1 MDRFLKRNLTLS
13 VLGEGAWG
21 INGALTAGATVL
33 AVLLQDLGASEKMIG
48 SIESIQ
54 KGFLVFPQLLGLF
67 LFTSRKYLKRNLMVW
82 HLLAAIPFVFLS
94 GVLIQFRHLYSDSVL
109 SWGLLLSFA
118 GCYLATGVIVS
129 VWLDW
134 QVSLFK
140 QQTKGVSLGL
150 VFFASA
156 LIGSVSAV
164 LAGWVLEKY
173 PGRGTYA
180 YLYFVAGIFTIISIV
195 LFWFIRD
202 PAEFE
207 AEIRRRQPGKQMLNY
222 FGLSLKE
229 FHFRQF
235 LVGRLLGTLG
245 FSVVPLFAIHFQSSA
260 GGGLSSGTIV
270 ASGSAMLFSMALS
283 HLILGKLGDH
293 FGHRLGLMVGMYAQI
308 IALILILTGSGTTVC
323 ILVYFSAG
331 INGSAFFL
339 SHTHVL
345 FDSCRHDN
353 RLAHFT
359 LGNVVLSIPILLT
372 PILAGYLAEIHGL
385 VTIFQLSLGFSVL
398 AVIWFIWRVQDP
410 RDVAIDDPL
419 PDAQPE

>member
-13 VLGEGAWG
+13 VLGEAAWG

-33 AVLLQDLGASEKMIG
+33 AVLLQNLGASEKMIG

-67 LFTSRKYLKRNLMVW
+67 LFTSRKYLKRNLMIW
-82 HLLAAIPFVFLS
+82 HLLMVIPFVFLS
-94 GVLIQFRHLYSDSVL
+94 GVLIQLRHLYSDTFL

-118 GCYLATGVIVS
+118 GCYFATGVIVS

-164 LAGWVLEKY
+164 LAGWVLEKF
-173 PGRGTYA
+173 PVRGTYA
-180 YLYFVAGIFTIISIV
+180 YLYFVAGIFTIISIL

-202 PAEFE
+202 PAEIE
-207 AEIRRRQPGKQMLNY
+207 PEMRRQRPGKQMLKY
-222 FGLSLKE
+222 FSLSLKE

-245 FSVVPLFAIHFQSSA
+245 FSVVPLFAIHFQSPA

-270 ASGSAMLFSMALS
+270 ASGSAMLLSMALA

-293 FGHRLGLMVGMYAQI
+293 YGHRLGLMVGMYAQI
-308 IALILILTGSGTTVC
+308 LSLILILAGTGTWVC

-359 LGNVVLSIPILLT
+359 IGNVVLSIPILLT
-372 PILAGYLAEIHGL
+372 PVVAGYLAEIWGL
-385 VTIFQLSLGFSVL
+385 ITIFHLSLGFSLL
-398 AVIWFIWRVQDP
+398 AVIWFIWRVRDP
-410 RDVAIDDPL
+410 RDFAIDDPL